1 MKCIVIDDDK
11 LVRIQLKKYIERTK
25 ECELMG
31 TFESADEAV
40 ESIMLDDVDLIFLD
54 IEMPGMSG
62 IDFLDTFKHLP
73 AVVIISGKERYA
85 VEAFDFDVD
94 DYILKP
100 IEYQRFL
107 KAINKVK
114 AKYEKYKPSYLE
126 TNGIFLK
133 ENATTFR
140 KILYEDIFWIEA
152 LENYVSIHTTRG
164 RYTIHFTMKAL
175 ERLLPNRIFFRLHRS
190 YIVNLQKIEAIEDN
204 TVVMYYRGQ
213 KKAIPIAKAAKD
225 ELLKRLNIIKN

>member
-11 LVRIQLKKYIERTK
+11 LIRIQLQKYAERTK
-25 ECELMG
+25 ECELLG
-31 TFESADEAV
+31 TFESAEQALKN
-40 ESIMLDDVDLIFLD
+40 IKIDDVDLIFLD

-62 IDFLDTFKHLP
+62 IDFLRTFKHLP
-73 AVVIISGKERYA
+73 SVIIISGKEKYA
-85 VEAFDFDVD
+85 VDAFDFDVD

-107 KAINKVK
+107 KAVNKVK
-114 AKYEKYKPSYLE
+114 EKYEKFKPSRLE
-126 TNGIFLK
+126 TNGVFLK

-140 KILYEDIFWIEA
+140 KILYDDIYWIEA
-152 LENYVSIHTTRG
+152 LENYVSIHTARS

-175 ERLLPNRIFFRLHRS
+175 EKLLPREIFFRVHRS

-204 TVVMYYRGQ
+204 YVIMNFRGQ
-213 KKAIPIAKAAKD
+213 KKAIPVAKASRE
-225 ELLKRLNIIKN
+225 ELLKRLNIIKS